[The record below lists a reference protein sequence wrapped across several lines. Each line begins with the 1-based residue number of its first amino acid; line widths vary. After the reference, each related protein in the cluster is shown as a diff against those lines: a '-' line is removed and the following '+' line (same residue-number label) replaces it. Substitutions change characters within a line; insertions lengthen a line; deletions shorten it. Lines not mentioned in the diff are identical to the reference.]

1 MDEQENKEEMT
12 DAAAENKAEPENTPP
27 AGDSEAEAPQ
37 DNNQQQD
44 NNKKKKE
51 HHESAQKQEIE
62 SLKAQLADAN
72 DKYLRMLAEYD
83 NFRRRSAKEREGVWA
98 SAVSDTI
105 KELLPIADN
114 LERAQA
120 AEGDADTIRRG
131 LEMTMGAMND
141 MLKKLGV
148 EAFGAA
154 GEDFDPA
161 IHNAVM
167 HVEDESLGENKIAE
181 VFQRGYRIGDKVV
194 RFAMVKVAN

>member
-1 MDEQENKEEMT
+1 MDERENKEELT
-12 DAAAENKAEPENTPP
+12 DTAAAENKAEPENTPP
-27 AGDSEAEAPQ
+27 AGDSEAEKPQ
-37 DNNQQQD
+37 DD
-44 NNKKKKE
+44 KVKKE
-51 HHESAQKQEIE
+51 RHESGQKQEIE

-98 SAVSDTI
+98 NAVSDTI

-131 LEMTMGAMND
+131 LEMTLGAMSD